1 MSGAAISKRRDVVI
15 VGGGIAGLAAAHRLA
30 GSGRSR
36 GQARAAG
43 TRADAERTGGEDL
56 HITLLEADERLG
68 GKIRTE
74 TFAGRPLDVGA
85 EALLARVPAGL
96 ELCRELGLDRD
107 LLTPANDQP
116 FVWSDRLRPLPPRL
130 LAGVPDGFRAVIASG
145 ILSPAGLARAGL
157 DLIIPARP
165 PKEDVSIGSIV
176 RRRLGAQT
184 LARLIDPLLGGIH
197 AGSCDELSV
206 RAVAPQLEAA
216 LRKRRSLVRGLRA
229 LSGGPPRAPAA
240 PAFLTLSGGLEELV
254 DALRR
259 ELGTIECR
267 TGTALESLRALPG
280 GGARLMLADGD
291 TLDADHVIL
300 ALPSFAAATL
310 TAEACP
316 QAAAELEGIPYA
328 SVATIALSYPSGAF
342 ERPLEGSGF
351 LVTRTPGRTITA
363 CTWSSVKWPHMA
375 GETVLLK
382 CSAGHAGN
390 ERALELDDE
399 QLVAAVR
406 ADLGRA
412 MNLHAA
418 PLQSRVFRFERALP
432 QYEVGHLERIARI
445 EAAMQQQLPGVSL
458 CGAAYRGVGV
468 ASCIRDGRAAAD
480 AVAATLRAGAAAE
493 EQRAA
498 ARLVLTSN

>member
-1 MSGAAISKRRDVVI
+1 MSNRRDVVI

-30 GSGRSR
+30 GSGLSH
-36 GQARAAG
+36 GQAHAAG
-43 TRADAERTGGEDL
+43 MRAEAQRTSGDEL
-56 HITLLEADERLG
+56 HITLLEAEERLG

-74 TFAGRPLDVGA
+74 AIAGRPLDVGA

-96 ELCRELGLDRD
+96 ELCRELGLDHH
-107 LLTPANDQP
+107 LVTPASDQS

-130 LAGVPDGFRAVIASG
+130 LAGVPDGLRALVASG

-157 DLIIPARP
+157 DLIVPARA
-165 PKEDVSIGSIV
+165 PKGDVSIGSIV

-184 LARLIDPLLGGIH
+184 LQRLVDPLLGGIH

-229 LSGGPPRAPAA
+229 LSGGPLPAA
-240 PAFLTLSGGLEELV
+240 AGPAFLTLSGGLEEIV

-259 ELGTIECR
+259 ELRTIECR
-267 TGTALESLRALPG
+267 TGTALESLQALPG
-280 GGARLMLADGD
+280 GGARLALADGR
-291 TLDADHVIL
+291 TLEADHVIL
-300 ALPSFAAATL
+300 AVPAFAAATL
-310 TAEACP
+310 VAEACP

-328 SVATIALSYPSGAF
+328 SVATIALSYPSEAF
-342 ERPLEGSGF
+342 ERPLAGSGF

-363 CTWSSVKWPHMA
+363 CTWSSVKWQHMA

-412 MNLHAA
+412 MNLQAA

-432 QYEVGHLERIARI
+432 QYAVGHLERIARI
-445 EAAMQQQLPGVSL
+445 DAAMQQQLPGVSL

-480 AVAATLRAGAAAE
+480 AVAALRAGSAGE

-498 ARLVLTSN
+498 APPVLTSN